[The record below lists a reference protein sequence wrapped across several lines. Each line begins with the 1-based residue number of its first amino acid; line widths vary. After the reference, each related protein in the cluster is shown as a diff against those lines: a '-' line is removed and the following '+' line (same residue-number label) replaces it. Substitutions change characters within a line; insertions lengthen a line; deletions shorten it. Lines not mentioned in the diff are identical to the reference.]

1 MQPHTTMLRPFEEH
15 VQLRHIRDEVTHNKI
30 QRHLNDFNDRITE
43 DDIRNVKIIFAGKQ
57 IEDMSK
63 ELERIILGK

>member
-1 MQPHTTMLRPFEEH
+1 MQTLTNMLKPFQDK

-30 QRHLNDFNDRITE
+30 QRHLNDVNDRITE
-43 DDIRNVKIIFAGKQ
+43 EDIRNIKIIFAGKQ

>member
-1 MQPHTTMLRPFEEH
+1 MQTHTNMLKPFQDK

-30 QRHLNDFNDRITE
+30 QRHLNDVNDRITE
-43 DDIRNVKIIFAGKQ
+43 EDIRNIKIIFAGKQ